1 MIRTFASIEAEV
13 LSLPDEPRLELLQR
27 LLRSFYAERPSE
39 EARIARIWNEEA
51 ARRDREMETGE
62 DPGIPAEEL
71 FAQLRSSGR

>member
-1 MIRTFASIEAEV
+1 MTRNVATLEAEV
-13 LSLPDEPRLELLQR
+13 LSLPDEPRLELLHR
-27 LLRSFYAERPSE
+27 LLQSFYAERPSE

-71 FAQLRSSGR
+71 FAQLRSPGR